1 VTQSLCSGTL
11 YECKLTAIYM
21 KKIEVDFD
29 EAGTVF
35 EAVIKAESEAIIA
48 EIAEQE
54 NKSGEE
60 RTSNEEASGRT
71 N

>member
-1 VTQSLCSGTL
+1 
-11 YECKLTAIYM
+11 M

-29 EAGTVF
+29 EAERVF
-35 EAVIKAESEAIIA
+35 EAVIEDEREAIMT

-60 RTSNEEASGRT
+60 RTSNE
-71 N
+71 

>member
-1 VTQSLCSGTL
+1 
-11 YECKLTAIYM
+11 M

>member
-1 VTQSLCSGTL
+1 
-11 YECKLTAIYM
+11 M

-29 EAGTVF
+29 ETETAF
-35 EAVIKAESEAIIA
+35 EAVIEDEGEAIMA

-60 RTSNEEASGRT
+60 RTSNE
-71 N
+71 